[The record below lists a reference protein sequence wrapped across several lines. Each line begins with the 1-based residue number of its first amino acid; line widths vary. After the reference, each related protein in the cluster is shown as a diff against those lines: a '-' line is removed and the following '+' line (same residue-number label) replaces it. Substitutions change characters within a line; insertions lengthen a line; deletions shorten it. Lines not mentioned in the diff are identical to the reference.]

1 MALAISVTVVD
12 SSFATPT
19 QYTAASPSFIRN
31 WQTVGFIE
39 SGDSTHVNTNNGITA
54 AGFINVQYHS
64 GNQWQTGTLYV
75 TDTGAQILTKI
86 NA

>member
-1 MALAISVTVVD
+1 MALAISVVVVD

-19 QYTAASPSFIRN
+19 QYTAASPSFTRN

-39 SGDSTHVNTNNGITA
+39 SGDSNHANTNSGITA
-54 AGFINVQYHS
+54 NGFINVQYHS
-64 GNQWQTGTLYV
+64 NNQWITGTLYV
-75 TDTGAQILTKI
+75 MDTGAQLLTKI